1 MTKRK
6 PTRKPGRQTT
16 APFPGSRLPEG
27 VLPTVSG
34 CPQCGGLVHVPTV
47 VPQAPAKIRRELW
60 YKVLDPSLRPRNGGQ
75 PVLWHPARTYYDRQG
90 DTRWRPGHWTWA
102 GPGPLAM
109 CSHGLHLTPP
119 WALPKWLG
127 YFSQRKALVVAIAEP
142 AGECL
147 YDWRGPYDPT
157 PDHKL
162 VCQYA
167 RLHKSWTL
175 NVKAVTALRNAVPVG
190 SLSPRASSFG
200 LRRAMATLGLPWT
213 KAEARDLGCWYQARR
228 NRD

>member
-6 PTRKPGRQTT
+6 PTRKPGRRFV
-16 APFPGSRLPEG
+16 APFPGARLPEDT
-27 VLPTVSG
+27 LPALSG
-34 CPQCGGLVHVPTV
+34 CPQCGGVVHVPTE

-109 CSHGLHLTPP
+109 CSHGLHLSPP
-119 WALPKWLG
+119 WALPEWLG
-127 YFSQRKALVVAIAEP
+127 YASAHKTLVVAIAEP

-147 YDWRGPYDPT
+147 YDWHAG
-157 PDHKL
+157 HKL

-167 RLHKSWTL
+167 RLHGSWTL
-175 NVKAVTALRNAVPVG
+175 PAAASALRSVVPVG
-190 SLSPRASSFG
+190 SLGPENEN
-200 LRRAMATLGLPWT
+200 LRRVMATLGLPWT
-213 KAEARDLGCWYQARR
+213 KAEARDLGHWYQTRK
-228 NRD
+228 NRY